1 MASIGEMLRATRE
14 AQGRSVADLATELC
28 ITDRYLRALEEDDIK
43 TLPGLFFYQSFV
55 RQYAGMLGMDARQ
68 INDKLSSIA
77 GTAEPV
83 AAASDASSQTF
94 DLAEFRDLSH
104 ARVVSRSLRVR
115 TTTPSPG
122 AALLERMSDR
132 AHRMSIAG
140 YPAGVSTA
148 ALVGALILGAG
159 IFAWWN
165 HTPQTRVSVTSSA
178 PKTAKAAPAGTNAS
192 LQNGALQNAAM
203 QTADD
208 PNEVVL
214 SFSATE
220 ETWLSI
226 TSHGKVI
233 FSGILQPSESRTLKG
248 GEVATM
254 KIGNAGGVDIQWNG
268 KSIGP
273 IGPRGQVRT
282 VRFTRQDFRV
292 ISPEDQQSSDSE
304 TRHDL

>member
-14 AQGRSVADLATELC
+14 IQGRSVADLATELC

-55 RQYAGMLGMDARQ
+55 RQYAALLGMDARQ
-68 INDKLSSIA
+68 INDKLSLMTS
-77 GTAEPV
+77 TADPIV
-83 AAASDASSQTF
+83 AAPDTSTQTF
-94 DLAEFRDLSH
+94 DLAEFRDLSQ
-104 ARVVSRSLRVR
+104 ARVVSRSLRVHAAN
-115 TTTPSPG
+115 PSPG

-140 YPAGVSTA
+140 YPAGLSMA
-148 ALVGALILGAG
+148 ALIGALVLGAG

-165 HTPQTRVSVTSSA
+165 HTPQTRLSVASSA
-178 PKTAKAAPAGTNAS
+178 PKAAKAAPAATNAS
-192 LQNGALQNAAM
+192 LQNAAM
-203 QTADD
+203 QTTDD

-282 VRFTRQDFRV
+282 VRFTRQDFHV
-292 ISPEDQQSSDSE
+292 ISPEDQQSSDNE

>member
-1 MASIGEMLRATRE
+1 
-14 AQGRSVADLATELC
+14 
-28 ITDRYLRALEEDDIK
+28 
-43 TLPGLFFYQSFV
+43 
-55 RQYAGMLGMDARQ
+55 
-68 INDKLSSIA
+68 
-77 GTAEPV
+77 
-83 AAASDASSQTF
+83 
-94 DLAEFRDLSH
+94 
-104 ARVVSRSLRVR
+104 
-115 TTTPSPG
+115 
-122 AALLERMSDR
+122 
-132 AHRMSIAG
+132 MSIAG
-140 YPAGVSTA
+140 YPAGVSMA
-148 ALVGALILGAG
+148 ALVGALVLGAG

-165 HTPQTRVSVTSSA
+165 HTPQTRIAVVSSS
-178 PKTAKAAPAGTNAS
+178 PKVAKAAPASTNPS
-192 LQNGALQNAAM
+192 LQNAAM
-203 QTADD
+203 QTTDD

-292 ISPEDQQSSDSE
+292 ISPEDQQSSDDQ

>member
-1 MASIGEMLRATRE
+1 
-14 AQGRSVADLATELC
+14 LC
-28 ITDRYLRALEEDDIK
+28 ITDRYLRALEGDDIK
-43 TLPGLFFYQSFV
+43 TLPGMFFYQSFV
-55 RQYAGMLGMDARQ
+55 RQYAAMLGMDARQ
-68 INDKLSSIA
+68 INDKLSWVA
-77 GTAEPV
+77 GTVEPI
-83 AAASDASSQTF
+83 AAAPDTSSQTF
-94 DLAEFRDLSH
+94 DLALFRDLSQ
-104 ARVVSRSLRVR
+104 ARVVSRSLPLRAAN
-115 TTTPSPG
+115 PSPG
-122 AALLERMSDR
+122 AALLERMADR

-140 YPAGVSTA
+140 YPAGISMA
-148 ALVGALILGAG
+148 ALVGALVLGAG

-165 HTPQTRVSVTSSA
+165 HTPQTHLSVTSSS
-178 PKTAKAAPAGTNAS
+178 PKAAKAAPVGANAS
-192 LQNGALQNAAM
+192 LQNAAM
-203 QTADD
+203 QTTDD

-233 FSGILQPSESRTLKG
+233 FSGILQPSESRTLNG

-282 VRFTRQDFRV
+282 VRFTRQDFHV
-292 ISPEDQQSSDSE
+292 ISPEDQQPSDSG
-304 TRHDL
+304 TQHDL